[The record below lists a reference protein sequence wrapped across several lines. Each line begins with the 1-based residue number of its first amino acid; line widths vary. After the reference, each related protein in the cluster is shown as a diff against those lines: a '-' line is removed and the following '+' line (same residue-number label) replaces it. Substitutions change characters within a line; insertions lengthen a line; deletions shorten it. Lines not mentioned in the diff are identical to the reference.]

1 MKKSLFISFLAL
13 FTGYVYAQEDI
24 THHNTSYFSKPLIDL
39 NCDST
44 RQTVVD
50 KEPGQYLGH
59 VTTALLD
66 DGKTIYAVY
75 PKGHGNGPVVM
86 KRSDDG
92 GKTWSKRLDT
102 PENWKSSKEVPT
114 IFKTTDPKG
123 DKQLIMFSGLYP
135 ARMAV
140 SENMGKDWTPLKKI
154 GNWGGIVVM
163 GDLISLKT
171 GKGHYMAMFHDDKR
185 FFTKDGQSKYEKD
198 IKEHDSPKFTLYKT
212 FSYDGGLTWSKPEE
226 VFSSRKIHVCE
237 PGFVRSPDG
246 EEIAALL
253 RENRRRENSQII
265 FSRDEGKTWTD
276 PRPLPNILT
285 GDRHTAAYTPD
296 GRLII
301 SFRDVSAQHN
311 ELRQVAEEKDMT
323 DLDNLARKV
332 NMGSPTEGDWVAWV
346 GQYEDLVKGRE
357 GQYRIR
363 IKDNK
368 HSWDCCY
375 PGVEIL
381 PDGTII
387 TTTYGHWDEGE
398 PPYILSVRLTL
409 DEIDRKAQ

>member
-1 MKKSLFISFLAL
+1 MKVLLFTLFILL
-13 FTGYVYAQEDI
+13 NTGIASAQNI
-24 THHNTSYFSKPLIDL
+24 SHHKTDYFNKPLIDL
-39 NCDST
+39 NGET
-44 RQTVVD
+44 HRQTVVD
-50 KEPGQYLGH
+50 KEAGQYLGH
-59 VTTALLD
+59 VTTTLLD
-66 DGKTIYAVY
+66 DDKTIYAVY
-75 PKGHGNGPVVM
+75 PKGHGNGPIVM

-92 GKTWSKRLDT
+92 GKTWSQRLDT
-102 PENWKSSKEVPT
+102 PENWKTSKEVPT
-114 IFKTTDPKG
+114 IFKTTDPQG

-185 FFTKDGQSKYEKD
+185 FFTKNGRAKYKKDLEK
-198 IKEHDSPKFTLYKT
+198 HDSPEFTLYKT
-212 FSYDGGLTWSKPEE
+212 FSYDGGLTWTKPEE
-226 VFSSRKIHVCE
+226 VYSSRKIHVCE

-246 EEIAALL
+246 EEIAVLL
-253 RENRRRENSQII
+253 RENSRRENSQII

-301 SFRDVSAQHN
+301 SFRDVSSKHN
-311 ELRQVAEEKDMT
+311 ELRKMAEEKGIT
-323 DLDNLARKV
+323 DLDDLARKV
-332 NMGSPTEGDWVAWV
+332 DTGSPTEGDWVAWV
-346 GQYEDLVKGRE
+346 GRYEDLVKGTE

-368 HSWDCCY
+368 HTWDCCY
-375 PGVEIL
+375 PGVEVL
-381 PDGTII
+381 PDGTVV
-387 TTTYGHWDEGE
+387 TTTYGHWEKGQQ
-398 PPYILSVRLTL
+398 PYILNVRFTL
-409 DEIDRKAQ
+409 DEIDKKAQ